1 MKKLK
6 RGLLYGLLAAILL
19 FTGCGNRAPQAP
31 EKVRDLE
38 LTVVS
43 EDKLPEELLAAITEK
58 KAAPFKFT
66 FQDGDY
72 LYICIGYGEQESG
85 GYSITVEDLYLTEN
99 AVYVKTCLIGPG
111 ADVPNDGVKSYP
123 YIVIKTEYL
132 DYSVVFD

>member
-1 MKKLK
+1 MRKMK
-6 RGLLYGLLAAILL
+6 RGLLYGLLATVLL